1 MDFDISGYKS
11 LKYAKSII
19 ESADHVHLPRSRG
32 YLLRRSVTNGPDFSD
47 AMGCYPFFCC
57 CRWSGLGDDL
67 ESLDKEILCVSLIT
81 DPFGDFQANNLR
93 DIFTDRFFLFKN
105 HYVVNFSK
113 NWKASIKKHHLRNIK
128 KAAAAVETKRCPD
141 TSALLADWCR
151 LYRYLACR
159 HNITGLT
166 SFSEHLFKKLF
177 LVPGIEAFS
186 AKLNGET
193 IGMLLCMVQDD
204 IAYYHLGAYSRSG
217 YEQRASYA
225 LFDHVMNHYAEKG
238 FRYLGLGAGAGITD
252 TRSDGLSW
260 FKAGWANEQR
270 PVYFCGKI
278 FNKKLYFR
286 LATLS
291 GTFQSEYFPA
301 YRTGE
306 FDA

>member
-1 MDFDISGYKS
+1 MDFKATGYKT
-11 LKYAKSII
+11 LNYAKSVV
-19 ESADHVHLPRSRG
+19 ESASFIHLLWSRG
-32 YLLRRSVTNGPDFSD
+32 YLLMRPVTINPVFSD
-47 AMGCYPFFCC
+47 ATGCYPFFCC
-57 CRWSGLGDDL
+57 CRWAGLREDL
-67 ESLDKEILCVSLIT
+67 ESIEKEIICLSLIT
-81 DPFGDFQANNLR
+81 DPFGKFQIDNLR

-128 KAAAAVETKRCPD
+128 KVAAAVETKRCPD
-141 TSALLADWCR
+141 MSAVLADWCR

-159 HNITGLT
+159 HNITGLR

-186 AKLNGET
+186 ATLNGET

-204 IAYYHLGAYSRSG
+204 IAYYHLGAYSKSG

-225 LFDHVMNHYAEKG
+225 LFDHIMNYYAEKG
-238 FRYLGLGAGAGITD
+238 FRYLGLGAGAGIKEQGT
-252 TRSDGLSW
+252 DGLSQ
-260 FKAGWANEQR
+260 FKAGWANERR

-278 FNKKLYFR
+278 FYKKQYFR
-286 LATLS
+286 LTKLS
-291 GTFQSEYFPA
+291 DTIHSEYFPA
-301 YRTGE
+301 YRAGE